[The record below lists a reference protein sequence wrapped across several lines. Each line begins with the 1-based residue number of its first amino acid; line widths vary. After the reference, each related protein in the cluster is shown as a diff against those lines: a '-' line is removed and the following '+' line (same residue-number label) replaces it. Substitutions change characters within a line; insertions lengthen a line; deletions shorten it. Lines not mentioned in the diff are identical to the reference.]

1 MQDNLN
7 QAQIPEPMI
16 LKMIGIRRSIIL
28 QLMITIF
35 TMINKIEE
43 KLLLLRAKKFADNL
57 EGVESFSI
65 SLLENDIFSWH
76 RDKLKKANAIDD
88 RNDNVFLNNL

>member
-1 MQDNLN
+1 
-7 QAQIPEPMI
+7 MI

-43 KLLLLRAKKFADNL
+43 KLLLLKAKKFADNL
-57 EGVESFSI
+57 EETRIILYLFIG
-65 SLLENDIFSWH
+65 
-76 RDKLKKANAIDD
+76 K
-88 RNDNVFLNNL
+88 

>member
-1 MQDNLN
+1 
-7 QAQIPEPMI
+7 
-16 LKMIGIRRSIIL
+16 
-28 QLMITIF
+28 MITIF